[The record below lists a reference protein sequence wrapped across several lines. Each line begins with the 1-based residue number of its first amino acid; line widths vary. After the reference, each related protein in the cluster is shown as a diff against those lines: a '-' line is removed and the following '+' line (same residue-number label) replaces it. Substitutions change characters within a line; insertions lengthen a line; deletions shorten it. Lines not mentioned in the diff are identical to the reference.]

1 MIKTTTTKKAT
12 TRATTSLP
20 RKSKASATSAS
31 TVTLKMKR
39 INLMSKER
47 KNRREIWK
55 PLQIVMPLIK
65 PKITVLVIALVMA
78 LRKTKLQLNLLS
90 LIIAD
95 LTETKTMMADLAK
108 TRTMMADLAERKLPS
123 PSPSPSPSPL
133 PSPASPLVIVLAVV
147 KALKN
152 LVAVEI
158 LVKNAHHYAPSTR
171 FSPYWLPKHIGLL
184 TMPSITNCHPLLP
197 PDVWP
202 PTLSHWLIQRVVKL
216 SLAWVPLQRALF
228 SSINLW
234 CCQETYKRHTLS
246 RSRPH

>member
-1 MIKTTTTKKAT
+1 
-12 TRATTSLP
+12 
-20 RKSKASATSAS
+20 
-31 TVTLKMKR
+31 
-39 INLMSKER
+39 
-47 KNRREIWK
+47 
-55 PLQIVMPLIK
+55 MPLIK
-65 PKITVLVIALVMA
+65 PKKTVLVIALVMA

-171 FSPYWLPKHIGLL
+171 FSPY
-184 TMPSITNCHPLLP
+184 
-197 PDVWP
+197 
-202 PTLSHWLIQRVVKL
+202 
-216 SLAWVPLQRALF
+216 
-228 SSINLW
+228 
-234 CCQETYKRHTLS
+234 
-246 RSRPH
+246 

>member
-1 MIKTTTTKKAT
+1 
-12 TRATTSLP
+12 
-20 RKSKASATSAS
+20 
-31 TVTLKMKR
+31 
-39 INLMSKER
+39 
-47 KNRREIWK
+47 
-55 PLQIVMPLIK
+55 MPLIK
-65 PKITVLVIALVMA
+65 PKKTVLVIALVMA

-123 PSPSPSPSPL
+123 PSPSPSPL

-171 FSPYWLPKHIGLL
+171 FSPY
-184 TMPSITNCHPLLP
+184 
-197 PDVWP
+197 
-202 PTLSHWLIQRVVKL
+202 
-216 SLAWVPLQRALF
+216 
-228 SSINLW
+228 
-234 CCQETYKRHTLS
+234 
-246 RSRPH
+246 